1 LADIERD
8 PPNQASA
15 PTRALVSWA
24 LYDWA
29 NSPFFTLVITFVFSA
44 YFAQAIVGDP
54 IRGTALWGYATITS
68 GLLVAVFSPILGAVA
83 DAGGRRKPWLIAFTG
98 ICVLASAM
106 LWYAEAAPAFIGWAL
121 AWVVVATVG
130 IEFGIVFNNAML
142 PDLVAAAR
150 MGRWSGWAWA
160 LGYLGGLAAL
170 VLALMGFV
178 VAERPWFGLDKES
191 FQHVRMV
198 GPLVAVWLVAFSWPL
213 FAYTPDRMP
222 SGLAVRA
229 GVVRGMRNL
238 IATLARVRDYGD
250 LARFLVARMLYADG
264 LATVFA
270 FGGIYAAGTFAMTL
284 EQVMVFGI
292 VLNVTA
298 GAGAF
303 AFAWIDDWLGSKRTI
318 LIALVGLIASALGAV
333 VVTDPFWF
341 WFWGALLGVFVGPTQ
356 AASRTLMA
364 RLAPAELRTEFFGLY
379 ALTGKATAFAGPF
392 LVATVTAAFESQRLG
407 LSTVLAFFLV
417 GFALMFTVREPERA

>member
-1 LADIERD
+1 MADIKRV
-8 PPNQASA
+8 PRNHASA

-29 NSPFFTLVITFVFSA
+29 NSPFFALVITFVFST
-44 YFAQAIVGDP
+44 YFAQAIVADP
-54 IRGTALWGYATITS
+54 IRGTVLWGYATIAS
-68 GLLVAVFSPILGAVA
+68 GLIVAVFSPILGAVA

-98 ICVLASAM
+98 VCVLASAM
-106 LWYAEAAPAFIGWAL
+106 LWYAEPAPAHAVWAL
-121 AWVVVATVG
+121 TWVVVATVG
-130 IEFGIVFNNAML
+130 IELGIVFNNAML
-142 PDLVAAAR
+142 PDLVAAPR

-160 LGYLGGLAAL
+160 LGYLGGVAAL
-170 VLALMGFV
+170 MLAFVGFIE
-178 VAERPWFGLDKES
+178 ADNPWLGLDKAS

-198 GPLVAVWLVAFSWPL
+198 GPLVAIWLAAFSWPL
-213 FAYTPDRMP
+213 FAFTPDRTP
-222 SGLAVRA
+222 SGLAIGA
-229 GVVRGMRNL
+229 GVVRGMRTL
-238 IATLARVRDYGD
+238 IATLARVRDHGD

-270 FGGIYAAGTFAMTL
+270 FGGIYAAGTFGMGID
-284 EQVMVFGI
+284 QVMVFGI

-318 LIALVGLIASALGAV
+318 MIALVGLFGCALGAV
-333 VVTDPFWF
+333 VATDPSGF
-341 WFWGALLGVFVGPTQ
+341 WFWGAFLGVFVGPAQ

-379 ALTGKATAFAGPF
+379 ALSGKATAFAGPF

-407 LSTVLAFFLV
+407 LSTVLAFFLA
-417 GFALMFTVREPERA
+417 GFALLFTVREPKRA

>member
-1 LADIERD
+1 MANIERGPRND
-8 PPNQASA
+8 GAA
-15 PTRALVSWA
+15 PARALISWA

-44 YFAQAIVGDP
+44 YFAQAIVADP
-54 IRGTALWGYATITS
+54 VRGTELWGYEITAS
-68 GLLVAVFSPILGAVA
+68 SLMVAVFSPILGAVA
-83 DAGGRRKPWLIAFTG
+83 DATARRKPWLFVFTCV
-98 ICVLASAM
+98 CVLASAM
-106 LWYAEAAPAFIGWAL
+106 LWYAEPAPAFVVWAL

-130 IEFGIVFNNAML
+130 IELGIVLNNAML

-178 VAERPWFGLDKES
+178 RADDPWLGLDKGS
-191 FQHVRMV
+191 LQHVRVV
-198 GPLVAVWLVAFSWPL
+198 GPLAAFWLVAFSWPL
-213 FAYTPDRMP
+213 FAFTPDRTP
-222 SGLAVRA
+222 SGLAVGA
-229 GVVRGMRNL
+229 GVVRGLR
-238 IATLARVRDYGD
+238 TLVDTLKRVRDYGNV
-250 LARFLVARMLYADG
+250 ARFLLARMLYADG

-270 FGGIYAAGTFAMTL
+270 FGGIYAAGTFGMTL
-284 EQVMVFGI
+284 EQVMIFGI

-318 LIALVGLIASALGAV
+318 MIALVGLITSALGTV
-333 VVTDPFWF
+333 VATDPFWF
-341 WFWGALLGVFVGPTQ
+341 WFWGAFLGVFVGPTQ

-407 LSTVLAFFLV
+407 LSIVLAFFLA
-417 GFALMFTVREPERA
+417 GFALMFTVREPKRA

>member
-1 LADIERD
+1 MADIERGPRND
-8 PPNQASA
+8 GSA
-15 PTRALVSWA
+15 PTPALVSWA

-44 YFAQAIVGDP
+44 YFAQAIVADP
-54 IRGTALWGYATITS
+54 IRGTELWGYATIAS
-68 GLLVAVFSPILGAVA
+68 GLVVAVFSPILGAVA

-98 ICVLASAM
+98 LCACASAM
-106 LWYAEAAPAFIGWAL
+106 LWYAAPAPEFVGWAL
-121 AWVVVATVG
+121 TWVVVATVG

-142 PDLVAAAR
+142 PDLVGASR

-160 LGYLGGLAAL
+160 LGYLGGMAAL

-178 VAERPWFGLDKES
+178 LVDSPWLGLDKES
-191 FQHVRMV
+191 YQHVRVV
-198 GPLVAVWLVAFSWPL
+198 GPLVALWLAAFSWPL
-213 FAYTPDRMP
+213 FAFTPDRPP
-222 SGLAVRA
+222 SDLALRA
-229 GVVRGMRNL
+229 GVVRGVRTL
-238 IATLARVRDYGD
+238 IATLARVRDHGN
-250 LARFLVARMLYADG
+250 LVRFLVARMLYADG

-270 FGGIYAAGTFAMTL
+270 FGGIYAAGTFGMTL
-284 EQVMVFGI
+284 DQVIVFGI

-318 LIALVGLIASALGAV
+318 MIALVGLIGCALGAV

-341 WFWGALLGVFVGPTQ
+341 WFWGGFLGVFVGPTQ

-364 RLAPAELRTEFFGLY
+364 RLAPAQLRTEFFGLY

-392 LVATVTAAFESQRLG
+392 LVATITAAFESKRLG
-407 LSTVLAFFLV
+407 LSTVLAFFIA
-417 GFALMFTVREPERA
+417 GFALLFTVREPERA